1 VPAQD
6 HVVLGMM
13 SGSSLDGLD
22 LALCRICLDTTGEQL
37 VPEWEIL
44 AAETDTFPRPWQA
57 RLRAAPHLPGR
68 ELWRLHADLG
78 HWIGQRAKK
87 FMDRFPAYAPTLA
100 GSHGHTIFH
109 DPSQK
114 FTTQIGDGAAI
125 AMHLGIPTVTEF
137 RGSDVAFGGQGAP
150 LAPLADKHLFPEY
163 DGFLNLGGIV
173 NLSLR
178 KKDGDYIAGDITG
191 CCQILDRLATREG
204 LGYDAGGQLAAQGS
218 PAPAI
223 AQKIAVL
230 PFHQLPYPKSLG
242 NAWVRESLWPML
254 DDKSV
259 PAADLLHTF
268 TRWLAKKI
276 AYDLAHL
283 VAEVGAVPRSGD
295 ASSGSLS
302 SSKKGAA
309 AGAAKG
315 TKQPTEPTRILL
327 TGGGIHN
334 HFLVEQLRGTQDS
347 EAPVFEFIVP
357 DAITADFKEAALIA
371 LAALLRVQG
380 MPNALPSA
388 TGAPQPT
395 VNGAVYYG
403 Q

>member
-1 VPAQD
+1 
-6 HVVLGMM
+6 M

-22 LALCRICLDTTGEQL
+22 LALCRIRLDTSEEEL

-44 AAETDTFPRPWQA
+44 AAETDPFPPTWQA
-57 RLRAAPHLPGR
+57 RLRSAPHLPGR

-87 FMDRFPAYAPTLA
+87 FLDKHPAHAPTLA

-109 DPSQK
+109 DPAQN

-125 AMHLGIPTVTEF
+125 AIHLGVPTVTEL
-137 RGSDVAFGGQGAP
+137 RSSDVAVGGQGAP
-150 LAPLADKHLFPEY
+150 LAPLADKYLFPEY

-178 KKDGDYIAGDITG
+178 QQDGGYVAGDITG
-191 CCQILDRLATREG
+191 CCQILDSLAAREG
-204 LGYDAGGQLAAQGS
+204 LKYDAGGQLASQGS

-223 AQKIAVL
+223 AQKIAAL
-230 PFHQLPYPKSLG
+230 PYHQLPYPKSLG
-242 NAWVRESLWPML
+242 NAWVRESLWPIL

-259 PAADLLHTF
+259 ITADLLHTF

-276 AYDLAHL
+276 AYDFAHL
-283 VAEVGAVPRSGD
+283 VSEV
-295 ASSGSLS
+295 
-302 SSKKGAA
+302 GAA
-309 AGAAKG
+309 AGATAG
-315 TKQPTEPTRILL
+315 SQQATEPTRILL

-334 HFLVEQLRGTQDS
+334 HFLVEQLRATQGS
-347 EAPVFEFIVP
+347 EAPGLEFIVP
-357 DAITADFKEAALIA
+357 DTITADFKEAALVG
-371 LAALLRVQG
+371 LAALLRIQG
-380 MPNALPSA
+380 IPNALPSA

-395 VNGAVYYG
+395 VNGAVYWG
-403 Q
+403 